1 MLCDALSVRR
11 ARGRT
16 ALVVGAVVLGL
27 SACAPAPEPTPSPD
41 PRYHVETGE
50 FHGPPLPPMVPPPP
64 PLPEP
69 DPIADP
75 VAAARANLPDTQRG
89 LVASLMTVGVRDYDD
104 ALFALRQ
111 GAGGIFIGSWTDPS
125 LLTGTHRNIAV
136 LREAVGRPFAVTIDA
151 EGGRV
156 VRQPDIFGHLPAPR
170 TMAETMTPEQVRA
183 LASELGTKLAGT
195 GVTVDFAPVLD
206 TTGEPATAAIGDRS
220 FSPDPERAALYA
232 SAFAAG
238 LRDAGI
244 TPVFKH
250 FPGHGRATGDSH
262 YDQVLTPDLGQ
273 LRELDLKPYGPALES
288 APGAVMVGHMI
299 VPGLG
304 AEGLPATLNP
314 AVYDLLR
321 RGDYPG
327 GRPFDGVIYTDDLS
341 GMKAVSTRLDAP
353 QAVLASLRAG
363 ADVALWISTDD
374 LVAAVDT
381 VDRAVTEGEFPVEQL
396 EASALRVQLQN
407 LGPLP
412 G

>member
-1 MLCDALSVRR
+1 MLCDGPSPRR
-11 ARGRT
+11 RPRWT
-16 ALVVGAVVLGL
+16 ALALGGVLLGL
-27 SACAPAPEPTPSPD
+27 SACTATPEPLPAPD
-41 PRYHVETGE
+41 PRFHVDTGE
-50 FHGPPLPPMVPPPP
+50 FHGPPVPPIVPDPVPPPP
-64 PLPEP
+64 EPE
-69 DPIADP
+69 P
-75 VAAARANLPDTQRG
+75 VAAARANLPATQRG

-104 ALFALRQ
+104 ALFALEQ
-111 GAGGIFIGSWTDPS
+111 GAGGIFIGSWTDPA
-125 LLTGTHRNIAV
+125 LLTGADRNIAA
-136 LREAVGRPFAVTIDA
+136 LRQAVGRPFAVTIDA

-170 TMAETMTPEQVRA
+170 TMAETMSPEQVRA
-183 LASELGTKLAGT
+183 LAFELGVKLELA

-206 TTGEPATAAIGDRS
+206 TTGEPAGAAIGDRS
-220 FSPDPERAALYA
+220 FSPDPERAAQYA

-262 YDQVLTPDLGQ
+262 YDQVLTPGVDQ
-273 LRELDLKPYGPALES
+273 LRELDLRPYGPVLDS

-304 AEGLPATLNP
+304 EEGLPATLNP

-321 RGDYPG
+321 SGDYPG
-327 GRPFDGVIYTDDLS
+327 GKPFDGVIYTDDLS
-341 GMKAVSTRLDAP
+341 GMEAVSSRMNAP
-353 QAVLASLRAG
+353 QAVLAALLAG

-374 LVAAVDT
+374 LVAAVDA
-381 VDRAVTEGEFPVEQL
+381 VDRAVTDGLFPFEQL
-396 EASALRVQLQN
+396 EASALRVQVQN